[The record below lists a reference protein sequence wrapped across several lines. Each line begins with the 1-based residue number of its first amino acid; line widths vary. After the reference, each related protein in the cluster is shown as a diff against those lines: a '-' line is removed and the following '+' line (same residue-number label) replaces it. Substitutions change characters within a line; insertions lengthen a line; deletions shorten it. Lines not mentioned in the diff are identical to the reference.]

1 MTASKGA
8 INMKRRLL
16 VVGIAFAVAATALTA
31 AAFARHQSSLTLIG
45 TVGPGYTID
54 LRVGGQKLVRL
65 KAGSYKFVLH
75 DKSSIHG
82 WSLDGPNG
90 FAKDLT
96 PVPFTGTKTITLNLK
111 AGKYKFYCPPHESQM
126 FGHFSA
132 VS

>member
-1 MTASKGA
+1 V
-8 INMKRRLL
+8 KRRLL
-16 VVGIAFAVAATALTA
+16 VVGIVIAVAAAALAAA
-31 AAFARHQSSLTLIG
+31 AAFARHSSSLTLVG
-45 TVGPGYTID
+45 TVGPGYTIN
-54 LRVGGQKLVRL
+54 LKVGGKNLVRL
-65 KAGSYKFVLH
+65 KAGKYKFVLH

-96 PVPFTGTKTITLNLK
+96 PVSFIGAKTVTLDLK

>member
-1 MTASKGA
+1 
-8 INMKRRLL
+8 MKRRLL
-16 VVGIAFAVAATALTA
+16 AVGIVIVLAASALAA
-31 AAFARHQSSLTLIG
+31 AAFARHDSTLTLTG

-54 LRVGGQKLVRL
+54 LKVGDKKLVRF
-65 KAGSYKFVLH
+65 KAGKVKLVLH

-96 PVPFTGTKTITLNLK
+96 PVSFVGTKTVTLDLK
-111 AGKYKFYCPPHESQM
+111 AGTYKFYCPSHESQM

-132 VS
+132 VDH